1 MLDDESILDHV
12 NLHFCCHRFKLG
24 LLSSYLHQIDH
35 DVENSYSNVELHK
48 SFLMTL

>member
-1 MLDDESILDHV
+1 MRVYLIMLIYSY
-12 NLHFCCHRFKLG
+12 HRFKLG

-35 DVENSYSNVELHK
+35 DVEDSYSNVELHK